1 MKKRILKILFFA
13 LSVVSFSE
21 EITID
26 KAVEMGIENSSEI
39 KVKQL
44 ENESKKNSLNSTK
57 SSYYPILKA
66 SSSLSK
72 NDDSDSNYSSSISLN
87 QSLFK
92 GGEIKSSVKKAELNL
107 KLSEEEL
114 NLLKNSKRVEIVNLY
129 IAALKYENQLKIYKN
144 SLEELKK
151 EYEKEKI
158 KFEKNM
164 SSKFDIM
171 NIEIS
176 ISGVEESIYSAEA
189 DYKNSLEKLKKNIGY
204 YGSSEVTLVITEITK
219 TDIDVENDI
228 KKYLE
233 ESSYIKKKKLEED
246 IYESDIKSANSA
258 YYPDINLT
266 VNYSSEE
273 NSFDEWDLKAGVGFE
288 YTIYDFGKR
297 KSEKSNAVIALKQ
310 YELERENEISDKKT
324 EIRSKYEE
332 LKAYEKIVKSK
343 KEKIVKIEEKFE
355 ITKIKYENRYIGS
368 DDYLKD
374 ENELQKSRIESLNS
388 ELEMFYKYNE
398 YKNLLQ

>member
-13 LSVVSFSE
+13 LSVASFSE

-26 KAVEMGIENSSEI
+26 KAVEMGIKNSSDI

-44 ENESKKNSLNSTK
+44 ENESKKNSLNSMR
-57 SSYYPILKA
+57 SLYYPTLKA

-72 NDDSDSNYSSSISLN
+72 AEGSDSNYNSSISLS

-92 GGEIKSSVKKAELNL
+92 GGEIKSSVEKAELNL

-189 DYKNSLEKLKKNIGY
+189 DYKNSMEKLKKNIGY
-204 YGSSEVTLVITEITK
+204 SGSSEVTLVITEITK
-219 TDIDVENDI
+219 TDIDIESDI

-233 ESSYIKKKKLEED
+233 ESSFIKKKRLEEEV
-246 IYESDIKSANSA
+246 YKSEIKSANSA

-266 VNYSSEE
+266 INYSSEE
-273 NSFDEWDLKAGVGFE
+273 NSFDDWNLRGGVGFE
-288 YTIYDFGKR
+288 YTICDFGKR
-297 KSEKSNAVIALKQ
+297 KAEKSNAVIALKQ
-310 YELERENEISDKKT
+310 YEAERENEISDKKT
-324 EIRSKYEE
+324 EIRAKYEE

-343 KEKIVKIEEKFE
+343 KEKIAKIGEKFE
-355 ITKIKYENRYIGS
+355 ITKIKYDNKYIGS

-374 ENELQKSRIESLNS
+374 ENELQKSKIESLNS